1 MDKLKSNWKIFATV
15 LLISLII
22 ISIFPIF
29 LIQIPSEPKTFQT
42 IVIFRDDDI
51 HSMELSLVKVNN
63 VFIDEKVPVTL
74 GVIPFLK
81 NHSLT
86 EDILL
91 IYYLK
96 FLKVL
101 YPNLFEIAL
110 HGYTHQSLSSFHVRS
125 EFKGLDYESQYKRIY
140 LGKKILKE
148 ALNIEPVTFI
158 PPFNT
163 YDNNTV
169 LALKNLGFKVIS
181 GGGFFTK
188 FYYGKNQPFTMNGL
202 VHIPDSQF
210 FVKDWKNLSFYSLDF
225 LKKRFESFYKKKL
238 VYVQT
243 IHYWAFDTEEKLN
256 MLRSFIRFIKNH
268 EKVKFMTL
276 KSFGEAY
283 LENRIKKTVNGWEYH
298 SSSSK
303 KNFIVWKE
311 KVENNVCVFGLS
323 YKIFQNPISKKRNF
337 NMF

>member
-1 MDKLKSNWKIFATV
+1 MDNFKSNWKIFATV

-81 NHSLT
+81 NRSLT

-110 HGYTHQSLSSFHVRS
+110 HGYTHQSLSGFHVRS

-140 LGKKILKE
+140 LGKKILRE

-181 GGGFFTK
+181 GGGVFTK

-210 FVKDWKNLSFYSLDF
+210 FVKNWKNLSFYSLDF
-225 LKKRFESFYKKKL
+225 LKKGLK
-238 VYVQT
+238 V
-243 IHYWAFDTEEKLN
+243 
-256 MLRSFIRFIKNH
+256 FIRKN
-268 EKVKFMTL
+268 
-276 KSFGEAY
+276 
-283 LENRIKKTVNGWEYH
+283 
-298 SSSSK
+298 
-303 KNFIVWKE
+303 
-311 KVENNVCVFGLS
+311 
-323 YKIFQNPISKKRNF
+323 
-337 NMF
+337 